1 MSSLPQTVVA
11 GASAPLG
18 GDVAALAQLAFA
30 ASAPGATVFGSG
42 IDPFAPPRGIAA
54 DALDLDLSDPQQRRF
69 GDYELEAKLGQGG
82 MGVVYRARQRSLDRE
97 VAIKL
102 LAAGPWASRGFVER
116 FRLEAQSAARMQH
129 PNIVT
134 IHEIGEQDGL
144 PFFSM
149 RLVRGRS
156 LAETIQR
163 EGALAPRKAAALLR
177 VVAEAVDYA
186 HRLGVLHLDLKPG
199 NVLLDE
205 DGEPLVA
212 DFGLARRLEETLAG
226 SDEVSGTPSYM
237 APEQV
242 AGGALG
248 VATDVYALGAT
259 LYETLTARPP
269 FRGATARE
277 TLEQVIAGGAPVPRS
292 FDPRIPLDLQAICMR
307 CLHKDPEQRYAGAR
321 ELAEDLGRYLEGR
334 EVKARPLNRW
344 QRAERM
350 VRREPRLSALVAM
363 VVVSLLAGLLAT
375 TLQWNRADANAANA
389 LEHLWNN
396 RTLAAESA
404 LEDGDGFRGLRA
416 MVDNLIEMEA
426 AGRDQLATVERQRIG
441 ILLASAPQLLRQVP
455 LQAGASVSSVA
466 ISPDGQRFA
475 LAAHLPGG
483 KRFFA
488 QFRMADGTPEWST
501 DNPGRQLT
509 PFRDIPHG
517 LMRYS
522 IDGRHI
528 LVGLMQQPVFAA
540 PSHHDMLVLRAA
552 DGKLLETPEA
562 DTRQSDAIWSD
573 DASLALVRYL
583 ADPSRRFPETVRVY
597 ATDGWR
603 PLGPERPH
611 AAVQWL
617 FTPDNKGLLGTGD
630 GLSFEMLDPATFAV
644 RWTLQLGPGLETM
657 AWAFT
662 RDSRWLA
669 LGANDGSVHLVE
681 VATGRLHALPSAPT
695 TTIRWV
701 EFDPDGKTLVALSDE
716 GLAIAW
722 DLATRRPRTSPIVL
736 GSAPEG
742 GRARLASDVL
752 ITRVGDDLRWW
763 GLPPLAPFENFAR
776 PGAARLASSKGLW
789 GNAFDFDPQA
799 RRLVLGGRD
808 AMVGIW
814 QWPRSPIL
822 RARAAPLA
830 SGTVQFD
837 GRRVVA
843 AEGMEVRVHEVETGS
858 SLPWVAV
865 HPEPVRF
872 AEFSAG
878 ERWIVTLAG
887 RSLRI
892 LDPASGELNGEALV
906 LPQTPLRAQLA
917 SKAQVMVLTTTEYVG
932 DSLEEIVW
940 VVDLDA
946 ARFRDQRPRAPG
958 PLQELSV
965 DPLGRFV
972 VLSSGWMRPDRV
984 LDQMVPIAAEAPQCT
999 LEAAQEKQS
1008 GARIAIDD
1016 HGRWLWT
1023 LHVQPG
1029 RQINVRA
1036 IALADC
1042 TLRADIMRPSASA
1055 MPEARAIGE
1064 QLVVHRLGMDE
1075 LVVLGLD
1082 GSERRIP
1089 TQSSL
1094 KLMKDFDVSS
1104 DGRLVVQ
1111 ATRDAVQVFDL
1122 RRGARLSSSL
1132 AAPIA
1137 GNDAIGD
1144 LAIGSDGS
1152 RLLARTVQGRWLSWD
1167 LGLATAK
1174 GAELSALADRLVGTA
1189 SSAGAVMTAL
1199 RGGAS
1204 GGIDTTSRSR
1214 LMRQVDL
1221 PPARE
1226 VGVEPRFRA
1235 LDLRDVVNVRF
1246 DGSWPARVSMHG
1258 DIVTLGNG
1266 RHRLLG
1272 VDWRID
1278 GGVQLSG
1285 GGPASVLHPEQ
1296 AVSGWVGFPAVATRR
1311 LHLLMHQHIPMRPG
1325 DPPRVAARVRVRDTG
1340 GEERDI
1346 EIYSQRHLL
1355 TQSLIDAARGPARVA
1370 WAGVYPAAVRTGSA
1384 ALNDIVGGAFLVSLD
1399 IPPELGEINGLRL
1412 SIGEGPMEAP
1422 LFYAAT
1428 LELHQTPGESSP

>member
-1 MSSLPQTVVA
+1 MSNLPQTMVA
-11 GASAPLG
+11 GASAPLA

-42 IDPFAPPRGIAA
+42 LDPFGPPRGVSAE
-54 DALDLDLSDPQQRRF
+54 ALDLDLSDPLQRRF

-163 EGALAPRKAAALLR
+163 EGALAPRPAASLLR
-177 VVAEAVDYA
+177 TVAEAVDYA
-186 HRLGVLHLDLKPG
+186 HRLGVLHLDIKPG
-199 NVLLDE
+199 NVLLE
-205 DGEPLVA
+205 ESGEPLVA
-212 DFGLARRLEETLAG
+212 DFGLARRLEETLEG
-226 SDEVSGTPSYM
+226 SEEVSGTPSYM

-292 FDPRIPLDLQAICMR
+292 FDDRIPLDLQAICMR
-307 CLHKDPEQRYAGAR
+307 CLHKDPAQRYADAR
-321 ELAEDLGRYLEGR
+321 SLAEDLGRYLEGR

-375 TLQWNRADANAANA
+375 TVQWNRADANAANA
-389 LEHLWNN
+389 LEHLWTN
-396 RTLAAESA
+396 RTQAAEVA
-404 LEDGDGFRGLRA
+404 LADGDGFRGLRA
-416 MVDNLIEMEA
+416 MVDNLVEMEA
-426 AGRDQLATVERQRIG
+426 AGRDQLAAVERQRIG

-488 QFRMADGTPEWST
+488 QFRMADGALEWTT

-509 PFRDIPHG
+509 PFREIPHG

-522 IDGRHI
+522 VDGRHI

-540 PSHHDMLVLRAA
+540 PSHHDMLVLRSA

-562 DTRQSDAIWSD
+562 DARQSDAIWSD
-573 DASLALVRYL
+573 DASLALVRFL

-597 ATDGWR
+597 ATEGWR

-630 GLSFEMLDPATFAV
+630 GLSFELLDPVTFAV
-644 RWTLQLGPGLETM
+644 RWTLRLGPGLETM

-681 VATGRLHALPSAPT
+681 VATGRLHPLPSAPT

-701 EFDPDGKTLVALSDE
+701 EFDPDGKTLVAFSDE
-716 GLAIAW
+716 GLAIVW
-722 DLATRRPRTSPIVL
+722 DLATRRPRTSPIVV
-736 GSAPEG
+736 GGAPEN
-742 GRARLASDVL
+742 GRARLTSDVL

-763 GLPPLAPFENFAR
+763 GLPPRSPFENVAR
-776 PGAARLASSKGLW
+776 PGAARLSSSRGLW
-789 GNAFDFDPQA
+789 GYAFDLDPQG

-808 AMVGIW
+808 AMVSIW

-830 SGTVQFD
+830 SGALQFD
-837 GRRVVA
+837 GRRVVETTGA
-843 AEGMEVRVHEVETGS
+843 EVRVFDIETES

-892 LDPASGELNGEALV
+892 LDPATGELHGDPLV
-906 LPQTPLRAQLA
+906 LPQTPLRVQLA
-917 SKAQVMVLTTTEYVG
+917 LKAQVAVLTTLEYVG

-940 VVDLDA
+940 AVDLDA
-946 ARFRDQRPRAPG
+946 AQFREQQPRAPG
-958 PLQELSV
+958 PLQEFTV

-972 VLSSGWMRPDRV
+972 VLSSGWMRQDRV
-984 LDQMVPIAAEAPQCT
+984 LDQMVPIAAEAPLCT
-999 LEAAQEKQS
+999 LDAAQEKQN
-1008 GARIAIDD
+1008 GARVAIDD
-1016 HGRWLWT
+1016 YGRWLWT

-1089 TQSSL
+1089 TLSSL
-1094 KLMKDFDVSS
+1094 KLMKDFDVSG

-1174 GAELSALADRLVGTA
+1174 GTELSALADRLVGTA
-1189 SSAGAVMTAL
+1189 PSAGPVMTAV

-1204 GGIDTTSRSR
+1204 GGIDQVSRSR
-1214 LMRQVDL
+1214 LMRQVEL
-1221 PPARE
+1221 APAP
-1226 VGVEPRFRA
+1226 GVRPDPRFWP
-1235 LDLRDVVNVRF
+1235 LDLRDVINVKL
-1246 DGSWPARVSMHG
+1246 DGSWPARVSMNG
-1258 DIVTLGNG
+1258 DILTLGSG

-1296 AVSGWVGFPAVATRR
+1296 PLSGWVGFPAASARR
-1311 LHLLMHQHIPMRPG
+1311 LHLLMLHHIPMRPG
-1325 DPPRVAARVRVRDTG
+1325 DPPRVAARVRVRDAQ
-1340 GEERDI
+1340 GEERDLD
-1346 EIYSQRHLL
+1346 IYSQRHVL
-1355 TQSLIDAARGPARVA
+1355 TQSMIDAAKGSARVA
-1370 WAGVYPAAVRTGSA
+1370 WAGVFPAAVRFGSA
-1384 ALNDIVGGAFLVSLD
+1384 ALNDFVGGAFMVSLD
-1399 IPPELGEINGLRL
+1399 IPPELGEIDGLRF

-1428 LELHQTPGESSP
+1428 LELDQSSGNPEP